1 MNPRQFEGLLRRFS
15 RPYQLIVRTE
25 GRLDQSTGDWIPGGK
40 PETVTDY
47 GAIVALPQRTVIQSG
62 GMYTEEDRHL
72 YTKRVIP
79 SQTEV
84 LHGGSKYKVQDKND
98 YAEYTTINRYV
109 LKRVSVFDRPSTD

>member
-15 RPYQLIVRTE
+15 RPYQVVLKTE
-25 GRLDQSTGDWIPGGK
+25 GHLDQSTGDWIPGGE

-47 GAIVALPQRTVIQSG
+47 GAVVALPQRTVVQSG

-79 SQTEV
+79 LQTEV
-84 LHGGSKYKVQDKND
+84 LHGGLKYKVHDKND
-98 YAEYTTINRYV
+98 YAEYTAINRYV
-109 LKRVSVFDRPSTD
+109 LKRVSLFDRPSTD